1 MSDEVISSGIKD
13 WGSIPHTS
21 IHEGVYWFRLGV
33 NVVTV
38 DAGICLNANNIV
50 KFERA
55 LVTA

>member
-1 MSDEVISSGIKD
+1 MRLFLLASR
-13 WGSIPHTS
+13 T
-21 IHEGVYWFRLGV
+21 GVRFPTPPFKGVSWFRLGV